1 MLTRIVLALSFA
13 TPALAHQATKSEPA
27 PIVAEVTHDF
37 EVDVVNGH
45 WAQPF
50 EEWILAKTG
59 TKGASLIEVRSDFRD
74 RLVADAES
82 L

>member
-13 TPALAHQATKSEPA
+13 TPALADQPTKSEPA

-37 EVDVVNGH
+37 EVDVVTGH

-50 EEWILAKTG
+50 EEWIRVGSASEH
-59 TKGASLIEVRSDFRD
+59 ASLIEVRTDFRD
-74 RLVADAES
+74 RLVADAEA